1 MISLS
6 IDPQT
11 PLRTLILAKGVTQ
24 DIYVNNE
31 TPSSA
36 LPAHFLEIAQ
46 NGPIKTGSTHRG
58 NGECMLA
65 LSIYVQNLSTGV
77 TNNVKMKM
85 ILDQFATIFD
95 APLKSGVFSY
105 SLEPSNLIYSGKS
118 LAAGYSTKIINIQ
131 THINY

>member
-31 TPSSA
+31 TPSSG

-46 NGPIKTGSTHRG
+46 NGPIKTNSTKRG
-58 NGECMLA
+58 NAECMLSV
-65 LSIYVQNLSTGV
+65 SIYVKNMSTGAM
-77 TNNVKMKM
+77 NNAKMKM
-85 ILDQFATIFD
+85 ILDQFSAMFD
-95 APLKSGVFSY
+95 KPLISGTFSY
-105 SLEPSNLIYSGKS
+105 ALEPSNIVYSGKS
-118 LAAGYSTKIINIQ
+118 LASGYSTKIINVR
-131 THINY
+131 TYTNY